1 MTTDCPFNLNRLN
14 RYLTEKLN
22 NNRVVKGV
30 KGVKG
35 MYSTREI
42 ENVNFNITN

>member
-14 RYLTEKLN
+14 RYLTEKVN
-22 NNRVVKGV
+22 NNRTVKGV

-35 MYSTREI
+35 VYSTRENKSMI
-42 ENVNFNITN
+42 FNITN